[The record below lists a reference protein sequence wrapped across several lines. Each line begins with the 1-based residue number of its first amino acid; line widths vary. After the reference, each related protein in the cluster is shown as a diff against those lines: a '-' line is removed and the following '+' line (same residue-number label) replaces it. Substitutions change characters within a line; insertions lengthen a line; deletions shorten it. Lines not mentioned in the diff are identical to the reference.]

1 MNWIKEIFAGFQ
13 SNPCATLCCLLVVG
27 FAWVYNDMQ
36 QINREQRNFMV
47 EMHKSQNLMNESLKE
62 LNVRMSN
69 IEHNFTTTPQQLKEL
84 IMLLHRQEI
93 GQTQP
98 TE

>member
-1 MNWIKEIFAGFQ
+1 MSWIKEVFAGFQ

-27 FAWVYNDMQ
+27 FGWVYNDMQ

-69 IEHNFTTTPQQLKEL
+69 IEHNFTTTPEQLREL
-84 IMLLHRQEI
+84 ILILHQQEFKK
-93 GQTQP
+93 P

>member
-1 MNWIKEIFAGFQ
+1 MSWIKEIFTGFQ
-13 SNPCATLCCLLVVG
+13 NNPLATLCCLLVVG
-27 FAWVYNDMQ
+27 FGWVYNDMQ

-69 IEHNFTTTPQQLKEL
+69 IEHNFTTTPEQLREL
-84 IMLLHRQEI
+84 ILILHQ
-93 GQTQP
+93 QDFKQP

>member
-1 MNWIKEIFAGFQ
+1 MNWIKEIFSGFQ
-13 SNPCATLCCLLVVG
+13 NNPCATLCCLLVVG
-27 FAWVYNDMQ
+27 FGWVYNDMQ

-69 IEHNFTTTPQQLKEL
+69 IEHNFTTTPEQLREL
-84 IMLLHRQEI
+84 ILILHQ
-93 GQTQP
+93 QDFKTP

>member
-1 MNWIKEIFAGFQ
+1 MSWIKEVFTGFQ
-13 SNPCATLCCLLVVG
+13 NNPLATLCCLLVVG
-27 FAWVYNDMQ
+27 FGWVYNDMQ

-69 IEHNFTTTPQQLKEL
+69 IEHNFTTTPEQLREL
-84 IMLLHRQEI
+84 ILILHQQEFKK
-93 GQTQP
+93 P

>member
-36 QINREQRNFMV
+36 SINAEQRSFMV

-69 IEHNFTTTPQQLKEL
+69 IEQNFTTTPQQLKEL
-84 IMLLHRQEI
+84 IMLLHHHEI

>member
-27 FAWVYNDMQ
+27 FGWVYNDMQ

-69 IEHNFTTTPQQLKEL
+69 IEHNFTTTPEQLREL
-84 IMLLHRQEI
+84 ILILHQQEFKK
-93 GQTQP
+93 P

>member
-13 SNPCATLCCLLVVG
+13 NNPLATLCCLLVVG
-27 FAWVYNDMQ
+27 FGWVYNDMQ

-69 IEHNFTTTPQQLKEL
+69 IEHNFTTTPEQLREL
-84 IMLLHRQEI
+84 ILILHQQEFKK
-93 GQTQP
+93 P